1 MLVDQKLRDGYV
13 LDVLTVKISKIA
25 KGAKAASKG
34 LQALDAINDASKA
47 AKAADRAKDAS
58 KAMKAADKASD
69 IVKIVDVDRISD
81 TANIIRNSGGETIA
95 GHALQKHA
103 GRNPQ
108 IWGAVKGNS
117 ESINRQAMEHINDII
132 KITRGLYD
140 SYN

>member
-1 MLVDQKLRDGYV
+1 MI
-13 LDVLTVKISKIA
+13 T
-25 KGAKAASKG
+25 
-34 LQALDAINDASKA
+34 DASKV
-47 AKAADRAKDAS
+47 AKAADKAKDAS
-58 KAMKAADKASD
+58 KATKAVDKASY

-132 KITRGLYD
+132 KSPGDFMINTTDRGISFLEKKLPD
-140 SYN
+140 GRGMRLNMDGSFKGFIDK

>member
-1 MLVDQKLRDGYV
+1 MI
-13 LDVLTVKISKIA
+13 T
-25 KGAKAASKG
+25 
-34 LQALDAINDASKA
+34 DASKV
-47 AKAADRAKDAS
+47 AKAADKAKDAS
-58 KAMKAADKASD
+58 KATKAVDKASY

-117 ESINRQAMEHINDII
+117 ESINRQAMEHINDILKSPGDFMI
-132 KITRGLYD
+132 HTTDRGISFLEKKLPD
-140 SYN
+140 VRGMRLNMDGSFKGFIDK

>member
-1 MLVDQKLRDGYV
+1 VI
-13 LDVLTVKISKIA
+13 T
-25 KGAKAASKG
+25 
-34 LQALDAINDASKA
+34 DASKV
-47 AKAADRAKDAS
+47 AKAADKAKDAS
-58 KAMKAADKASD
+58 KATKAVDKASY

-117 ESINRQAMEHINDII
+117 ESINRQAMEHINDILKSPGDFMI
-132 KITRGLYD
+132 HTTDRGISFLEKKLPD
-140 SYN
+140 GRGMRLNMDGSFKGFIDK

>member
-1 MLVDQKLRDGYV
+1 MI
-13 LDVLTVKISKIA
+13 T
-25 KGAKAASKG
+25 
-34 LQALDAINDASKA
+34 DASKV
-47 AKAADRAKDAS
+47 AKAADKAKDAS
-58 KAMKAADKASD
+58 KATKAVDKASY

-117 ESINRQAMEHINDII
+117 ESINRQAMEHINDILKSPGDFMI
-132 KITRGLYD
+132 HTTDRGISFLEKKLPD
-140 SYN
+140 GRGMRLNMDGSFKGFIDK

>member
-1 MLVDQKLRDGYV
+1 MI
-13 LDVLTVKISKIA
+13 T
-25 KGAKAASKG
+25 
-34 LQALDAINDASKA
+34 DASKV
-47 AKAADRAKDAS
+47 AKAADKAKDAS
-58 KAMKAADKASD
+58 KATKAVDKASY

-117 ESINRQAMEHINDII
+117 ESINRQAMEHINDLLKSPGDFMIH
-132 KITRGLYD
+132 TTDRGISFLEKKLPD
-140 SYN
+140 GRGMRLNMDGSFKGFIDK

>member
-1 MLVDQKLRDGYV
+1 MITDA
-13 LDVLTVKISKIA
+13 S
-25 KGAKAASKG
+25 KGAKAADK
-34 LQALDAINDASKA
+34 
-47 AKAADRAKDAS
+47 AKDAS
-58 KAMKAADKASD
+58 KATKAVDKASY

-117 ESINRQAMEHINDII
+117 ESINRQAMEHINDILKSPGDFMI
-132 KITRGLYD
+132 HTTDRGISFLEKKLPD
-140 SYN
+140 GRGMRLNMDGSFKGFIDK

>member
-1 MLVDQKLRDGYV
+1 MI
-13 LDVLTVKISKIA
+13 T
-25 KGAKAASKG
+25 
-34 LQALDAINDASKA
+34 DASKV
-47 AKAADRAKDAS
+47 AKAADKAKDAS
-58 KAMKAADKASD
+58 KATKAVDKASY

-117 ESINRQAMEHINDII
+117 ESINRQAMEHINDILKSPGDFRI
-132 KITRGLYD
+132 HTTERGISFLEKKLPD
-140 SYN
+140 GRGMRLNMDGSFKGFIDK